1 MLGSVAAADSTRIW
15 RAAQSPKNDKRV
27 VKDRLDSRNNHGQDD
42 SFLNAVGAVWPD
54 DFDKTAAGYMAST
67 GFLIDRCHVLTNMHT
82 VYIDALVM
90 EPAIG
95 KSVSFAV
102 GQTAGYGNGGAFQGL
117 KFLLTGTV
125 IAHGDSIIVD
135 HLVHNP
141 ENDWALIRL
150 EAKVDES
157 IRPMTLASV
166 DIARVPKN
174 RQLSIAGFP
183 VDRRR
188 MRRDRLDLKDLW
200 GSDGKV
206 VSVVSASTDG
216 ALIESTIQATR
227 GSSGS
232 PLYGNF
238 DGQIIVIGMHQ
249 GIRGNGIDVSED
261 IPNLQIFFTPAVLTR
276 IRNAQGRTPCT

>member
-1 MLGSVAAADSTRIW
+1 
-15 RAAQSPKNDKRV
+15 
-27 VKDRLDSRNNHGQDD
+27 
-42 SFLNAVGAVWPD
+42 
-54 DFDKTAAGYMAST
+54 
-67 GFLIDRCHVLTNMHT
+67 

-125 IAHGDSIIVD
+125 IAHGDAIIVD